1 MNQTISV
8 AVQSVTPPIVWNA
21 LQRLRGR
28 PAGRYPWREFGNM
41 ATCSNSKP
49 LLEGEFAELYA
60 KYQPLDPF
68 IAIDVHRYRHY
79 NVCFF
84 ASLCRQIP
92 GDFVCAGVSRG
103 VGPRI
108 VFDFV
113 DFPKLGKTLHLVDP
127 FEGIVSNTDDKKAAH
142 FNRDPDYVLRQ
153 YPPGSPIIL
162 HRKRIPLHLPG
173 PFAFVFTDTGNPAAD
188 AEALPI
194 FYEGLSP
201 GGIFITEQYAN
212 NAQYYEPILDR
223 LGVTPLWLPSGQGAI
238 MKR

>member
-1 MNQTISV
+1 MNQTLS
-8 AVQSVTPPIVWNA
+8 AVIQSVTPPILWNA

-28 PAGRYPWREFGNM
+28 TQKFPWREFGSVITSTN
-41 ATCSNSKP
+41 CKP
-49 LLEGEFAELYA
+49 LFEGKFAELYT

-68 IAIDVHRYRHY
+68 IPIDAWRYRLY

-84 ASLCRQIP
+84 ANRCRQIP
-92 GDFVCAGVSRG
+92 GDFVCAGVSWG

-113 DFPKLGKTLHLVDP
+113 DFPSLGKTLHLIDP
-127 FEGIVSNTDDKKAAH
+127 FEGIVSNDGSRVSDR

-153 YPPGSPIIL
+153 YPPGAPIIL
-162 HRKRIPLHLPG
+162 HRQRIPLRLPG

-194 FYEGLSP
+194 FYEALSP
-201 GGIFITEQYAN
+201 GGIFITEQYADN
-212 NAQYYEPILDR
+212 IQYYEPVLSR
-223 LGVTPLWLPSGQGAI
+223 LGVTPLWLPSGQGVI
-238 MKR
+238 VKQ